1 MTLAVP
7 LTGAS
12 ASAPLS
18 LTAVDEAAGYFHAEG
33 ECPVGTYDV
42 QYRWRNA
49 PNGTGRTLVRQD
61 GGAFSMN
68 VRLQAKDSE
77 KPIQVVLVCL
87 RSDGKRLATLG
98 PTTVM
103 SGHELL
109 PAPPEPTTAGRRMV
123 FSQSAQ
129 QLWVYDESENLL
141 LSTMGSGRRQ
151 ALYLEKSPLGTFTVM
166 YKKPR
171 ACPNLICR
179 SFVGFHQAYAGV
191 VGFHNIPIK
200 RGHRTHTVA
209 ELGQPRSAGCIHLT
223 DAAIKWLYSWAKV
236 GDTVIM
242 IA

>member
-7 LTGAS
+7 LTAAS
-12 ASAPLS
+12 ASAPLE

-68 VRLQAKDSE
+68 VRLQAKDPA

-98 PTTVM
+98 PTSVM

-109 PAPPEPTTAGRRMV
+109 PAPPEPTAAGRRMV
-123 FSQSAQ
+123 FSLSAQ
-129 QLWVYDESENLL
+129 QLWVYDESDNLL

-236 GDTVIM
+236 GDTVVM